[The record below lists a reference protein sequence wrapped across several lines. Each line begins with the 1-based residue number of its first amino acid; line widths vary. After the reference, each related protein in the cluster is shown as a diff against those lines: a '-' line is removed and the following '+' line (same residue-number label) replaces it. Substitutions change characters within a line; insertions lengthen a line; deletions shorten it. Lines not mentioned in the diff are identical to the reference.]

1 MKGRIIKYIQG
12 GKFDIQYSTLWRFHI
27 VNNKKIFDVWRFD
40 LAKPFD
46 ILLFSFWCIQR
57 VEIRYFFLASIK
69 YDNFQ
74 RGGQKKLCGS
84 SILSSPHLLTN
95 DLPSPPPN
103 RALLP
108 ATWSTLAL
116 SPLSWDS
123 IHSRKIESSLSY
135 GDFGQNQ
142 LNRIFRSAL
151 VSI

>member
-12 GKFDIQYSTLWRFHI
+12 GKFDIQHSTFWRFHI
-27 VNNKKIFDVWRFD
+27 VNNKKIFNVWRFD

-74 RGGQKKLCGS
+74 RGGQNCVGLQYY
-84 SILSSPHLLTN
+84 PHPTSLQMTY
-95 DLPSPPPN
+95 PPPPPN

-142 LNRIFRSAL
+142 LTRIFRSAL